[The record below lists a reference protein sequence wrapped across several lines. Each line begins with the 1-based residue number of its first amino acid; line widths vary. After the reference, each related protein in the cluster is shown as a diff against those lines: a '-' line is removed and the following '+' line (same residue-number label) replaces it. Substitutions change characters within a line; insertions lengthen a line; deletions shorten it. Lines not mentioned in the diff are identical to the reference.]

1 MTTPD
6 AVASIL
12 ERLSVIPA
20 DADVSLVIRHAE
32 REDIPAGTFGHD
44 VNLTADGVAAAER
57 LGAALSAGRAV
68 TAVSSP
74 VPRCVQTADAILR
87 GAGSLAAVATDRR
100 LGDPGPF
107 IVKPEIAGP
116 IFLKLPIPEIA
127 RRQLQDAAPPPGM
140 RQTAEG
146 VEILLNL
153 TTDNLGE
160 QGRLDV
166 YVTHDV
172 ILSVLVASILR
183 LPPDEAGWPGYLE
196 GLLLWRSRGCL
207 HCSWRQMSLDVPLYK
222 PKLDL

>member
-12 ERLSVIPA
+12 ERLSAIPA

-57 LGAALSAGRAV
+57 LGAALPAERAV

-87 GAGSLAAVATDRR
+87 GAGSPAAVATDRR

-107 IVKPEIAGP
+107 IVKTEVAGP
-116 IFLKLPIPEIA
+116 LFLELPIPEIA
-127 RRQLQDAAPPPGM
+127 RRQLQDADPPPGM
-140 RQTAEG
+140 RPTAEG
-146 VEILLNL
+146 IEILLSGLEYRKRHLYDGVSSGNL
-153 TTDNLGE
+153 VSEFPRCFWL
-160 QGRLDV
+160 QGKPFG
-166 YVTHDV
+166 
-172 ILSVLVASILR
+172 SILLIR
-183 LPPDEAGWPGYLE
+183 IGARHNGQ
-196 GLLLWRSRGCL
+196 R
-207 HCSWRQMSLDVPLYK
+207 
-222 PKLDL
+222 